1 MQEVMAVALRAM
13 QQDGSRLERVSANLA
28 NALTP
33 SYKREMIVQRLAS
46 VSAPSF
52 TQAFE
57 QVAQQNDLAM
67 SSPLTSVD
75 VVRDVRTGT
84 LRATHQNLDLAL
96 AGPGFFEIST
106 EHGPAYTR
114 DGQFQLDARGRLV
127 TARGM
132 PVMGVSGEIVLT
144 NGQPTIDAGGVVSDN
159 GRMVDRIK
167 IIGFDD
173 GAELKILE
181 GGVFEAGKGAKLLS
195 EQDVQLRQ
203 GFLENSNVNSSSEMV
218 QMIQAMRHFESMQ
231 KVVQGYDDMVGS
243 AIRKLGDL

>member
-1 MQEVMAVALRAM
+1 
-13 QQDGSRLERVSANLA
+13 
-28 NALTP
+28 
-33 SYKREMIVQRLAS
+33 
-46 VSAPSF
+46 
-52 TQAFE
+52 
-57 QVAQQNDLAM
+57 
-67 SSPLTSVD
+67 
-75 VVRDVRTGT
+75 
-84 LRATHQNLDLAL
+84 
-96 AGPGFFEIST
+96 
-106 EHGPAYTR
+106 
-114 DGQFQLDARGRLV
+114 
-127 TARGM
+127 
-132 PVMGVSGEIVLT
+132 MGVSGEIVLT

>member
-1 MQEVMAVALRAM
+1 MQEVMAIALRAM

-33 SYKREMIVQRLAS
+33 SYKREMVVQRFAPTS
-46 VSAPSF
+46 TPSF
-52 TQAFE
+52 TRAFE
-57 QVAQQNDLAM
+57 QAAQRSDLAM
-67 SSPLTSVD
+67 TSPLTSVD

-96 AGPGFFEIST
+96 TGPGFFEINT

-132 PVMGVSGEIVLT
+132 PVMGISGEIFLT
-144 NGQPTIDAGGVVSDN
+144 SGQPTIDANGAVSDN
-159 GRMVDRIK
+159 GRVIDRIK
-167 IIGFDD
+167 IVGFDD
-173 GAELKILE
+173 PAELKVLE
-181 GGVFEAGKGAKLLS
+181 GGVFEAGKGATLLA
-195 EQDVQLRQ
+195 EQDIQLRQ

-243 AIRKLGDL
+243 AVRKLGDL